1 MNKTKISK
9 TLMAV
14 LLGSA
19 LASGSA
25 LAESET
31 MNKVESTADSAG
43 QKIDN
48 SMNKVGNFMDD
59 SAITAK
65 VKAAL
70 VDDENIKST
79 DISVETDKKVVTL
92 SGFVESQAQAEQA
105 VKVAK
110 GVEGVDSVS
119 DKLHVRDGK
128 SESKTDS
135 AKGYAGDAATT
146 SEIKA
151 KFLADDIV
159 PSRKV
164 KVETTD
170 GVVQLSGTVESKAQS
185 ERAESIAKAIDGV
198 KSVKNDLKVE

>member
-1 MNKTKISK
+1 MTMTRLKISK
-9 TLMAV
+9 TLLAV
-14 LLGSA
+14 MLGSA

-25 LAESET
+25 LS
-31 MNKVESTADSAG
+31 ADTTTDKAQNAASSAG
-43 QKIDN
+43 EKIDS
-48 SMNKVGNFMDD
+48 SMNKVGGFMDD
-59 SAITAK
+59 STITAK

-70 VDDENIKST
+70 VDHESIKST
-79 DISVETDKKVVTL
+79 DISVKTEKKVVTL

-105 VKVAK
+105 VSVAK
-110 GVEGVDSVS
+110 GVQGVASVS

-128 SESKTDS
+128 NQSV
-135 AKGYAGDAATT
+135 KGYAGDTATT

-151 KFLADDIV
+151 KLLADDVV

-170 GVVQLSGTVESKAQS
+170 GVVQLSGTVDSQAQS

-198 KSVKNDLKVE
+198 KSVKNDLKVK

>member
-1 MNKTKISK
+1 MNMTSLKISK
-9 TLMAV
+9 TLLAV
-14 LLGSA
+14 TLCGLMM
-19 LASGSA
+19 SGSVM
-25 LAESET
+25 AET
-31 MNKVESTADSAG
+31 TTTDKAQSTADSAG
-43 QKIDN
+43 QKIDS

-59 SAITAK
+59 SSITAK

-79 DISVETDKKVVTL
+79 DISVKTDKKVVTL

-110 GVEGVDSVS
+110 GVEGVTSVS
-119 DKLHVRDGK
+119 DKLHVRDAK
-128 SESKTDS
+128 DS
-135 AKGYAGDAATT
+135 SVKGYAGDTATT

-151 KFLADDIV
+151 KLLADDIV

-170 GVVQLSGTVESKAQS
+170 GVVQLSGTVDSQAQV
-185 ERAESIAKAIDGV
+185 ERAETIAKAVDGV
-198 KSVKNDLKVE
+198 KSVKNDLKAK

>member
-1 MNKTKISK
+1 MTTTKISK
-9 TLMAV
+9 TLLAV
-14 LLGSA
+14 VLGSV

-25 LAESET
+25 LAEDT
-31 MNKVESTADSAG
+31 MLNKTESTAHSAG
-43 QKIDN
+43 EKIDS

-59 SAITAK
+59 SSITAK

-79 DISVETDKKVVTL
+79 DISVKTDKKVVTL

-105 VKVAK
+105 VSVAK
-110 GVEGVDSVS
+110 GVKGVSSVS

-128 SESKTDS
+128 EKSVS
-135 AKGYAGDAATT
+135 GYAGDAATT

-151 KFLADDIV
+151 KLLADDIV
-159 PSRKV
+159 PSRNV

-170 GVVQLSGTVESKAQS
+170 GVVQLSGHVKNNAQS
-185 ERAESIAKAIDGV
+185 ERAESIAKAVDGV
-198 KSVKNDLKVE
+198 KSVKNDLKVQ